1 MENTNKAK
9 RILIMEDEQFLR
21 DLYVQILKE
30 EGYDVTEAADG
41 EEGYKH
47 LHEGG
52 FDLILMDIMMPKMT
66 GLDIMKKLK
75 DDPVLKSNGK
85 IIFLTNL
92 NQDTNI
98 SEGVALGVSGYL
110 IKSDYTPDQIIKQVK
125 GFLGE

>member
-1 MENTNKAK
+1 MDTTAKK
-9 RILIMEDEQFLR
+9 RILIMEDEKFLR

-30 EGYDVTEAADG
+30 EGYEVTEAADG
-41 EEGYKH
+41 EEGYRH

-52 FDLILMDIMMPKMT
+52 FDLILMDIMLPKMT

-75 DDPVLKSNGK
+75 DDPVLKPNGK

-92 NQDTNI
+92 NQDIDIN
-98 SEGVALGVSGYL
+98 EGVAFGVSGCL

-125 GFLGE
+125 GFLIN